1 MAVMVSQLVKFL
13 LLKHEDLNLDSQHS
27 LGKPRTMTSNY
38 HPNPAG
44 ADNGI
49 FQKLA
54 GQANNLADLVNSTL
68 SKRSFLNN

>member
-13 LLKHEDLNLDSQHS
+13 LLKHEDLNLDSQPS
-27 LGKPRTMTSNY
+27 LGKPRTVASNQ
-38 HPNPAG
+38 HHNPTG

-54 GQANNLADLVNSTL
+54 GQTNNQADLVNSML